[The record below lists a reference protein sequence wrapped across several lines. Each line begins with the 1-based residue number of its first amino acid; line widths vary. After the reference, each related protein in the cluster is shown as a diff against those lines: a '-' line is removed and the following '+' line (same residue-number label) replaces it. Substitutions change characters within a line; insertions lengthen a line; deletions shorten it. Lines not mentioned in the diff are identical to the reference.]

1 MAPLVIRNKKIRI
14 EVDSNKE
21 GFSAIIGNY
30 GSKIKFN
37 RDDMPAMKR
46 LGFPLALSLLLSCSQ
61 QPLPLTEGTSHLK
74 VPQGFRIALFADHV
88 PRARTMALGPD
99 GTIYVGS
106 QDEGVVYA
114 VKDQDGDGVAE
125 SQRVL
130 LKGLDEPNGVAVVD
144 DGLFVAEIARV
155 TRFGPLGQPGF
166 EKNPATMVYQD
177 LPHETHHAYKIIKK
191 GPDGSLYL
199 AIGVPCNVC
208 EPEDPRYG
216 TIIKLHPDGTQP
228 QRLAKG
234 IRNSMGI
241 DWDPETKDL
250 WFTDNGRDGLGDDI
264 PPDELNHLNHVGLD
278 YGFPHCFGK
287 EVLDPDLGQTN
298 DCQQST
304 PPAFEFK
311 AHVAP
316 LGLHFYQGERFPKGY
331 NHQLFI
337 AQHGSWNRTQPSGYQ
352 VTTVTFDGNRNP
364 VSEMPLVTGWLGPH
378 GEIYGRPVDFLE
390 LSDGSLLISDDK
402 AGVIYR
408 LSAE

>member
-1 MAPLVIRNKKIRI
+1 
-14 EVDSNKE
+14 
-21 GFSAIIGNY
+21 
-30 GSKIKFN
+30 
-37 RDDMPAMKR
+37 MPAMKR
-46 LGFPLALSLLLSCSQ
+46 RVFPFALSALLSCTQ
-61 QPLPLTEGTSHLK
+61 PPLPLTQGTSHLH
-74 VPQGFRIALFADHV
+74 VPQGFRISLFADHV

-106 QDEGVVYA
+106 QDLGVVYA
-114 VKDQDGDGVAE
+114 VQDQDGDGVAE
-125 SQRVL
+125 LQRVL
-130 LKGLDEPNGVAVVD
+130 LKGLDEPNGVAVVGD
-144 DGLFVAEIARV
+144 SLFVAEISRV

-166 EKNPATMVYQD
+166 ENNPATMVYQD
-177 LPHETHHAYKIIKK
+177 LPHETHHAYKMIKK
-191 GPDGSLYL
+191 GPDGDLYM

-216 TIIKLHPDGTQP
+216 TIVRLHSDGTQP

-264 PPDELNHLNHVGLD
+264 PPDELNHLNQAGLD
-278 YGFPHCFGK
+278 FGFPHCFGK
-287 EVLDPDLGQTN
+287 ELLDPDMGHPN
-298 DCQQST
+298 DCQLST

-316 LGLHFYQGERFPKGY
+316 LGLHFYEGQSFPKGY
-331 NHQLFI
+331 KHQLFI
-337 AQHGSWNRTQPSGYQ
+337 AQHGSWNRSQPSGYQ
-352 VTTVTFDGNRNP
+352 VTTVTFDDQRNP
-364 VSEMPLVTGWLGPH
+364 LTETPLVTGWLGPH

-390 LSDGSLLISDDK
+390 LKDGSLLISDDK

-408 LSAE
+408 LSAQ